1 MNLCILGYIRPEYD
15 YAGVEALVEDIK
27 LDIEV
32 ARRGLERKE
41 YDKYRA
47 AEYLLQFEGKGH
59 EEAAAT

>member
-15 YAGVEALVEDIK
+15 YAGVDALVEDIK

-32 ARRGLERKE
+32 ARRGLKREAYGNYK
-41 YDKYRA
+41 A
-47 AEYLLQFEGKGH
+47 AEYLLKFEGKGH